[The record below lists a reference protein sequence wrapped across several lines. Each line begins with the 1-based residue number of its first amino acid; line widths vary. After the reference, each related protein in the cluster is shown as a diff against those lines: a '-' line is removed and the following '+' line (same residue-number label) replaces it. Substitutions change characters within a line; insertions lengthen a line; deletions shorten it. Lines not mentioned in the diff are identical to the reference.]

1 MSNNFL
7 VKGILLEDIIE
18 TGGNAKNFNT
28 YYQNNSNETNT
39 TTTNYNSMKPLT
51 LGYQIGGSDFS
62 NQCTANK
69 QKILATDTT
78 NDLDKRIEISIPT
91 GFDTINSSNVRA
103 KHFRAILVGS
113 AGGGGG
119 GGGGANIHIK
129 STNFNGTV
137 GGSNG
142 SIGGYGYFSYCGEN
156 TPVSLTNNELLY
168 INIGSVGADG
178 SNGNKGNCKTMAAS
192 SHKCQ
197 GNDGKAGTDGG
208 NTLLE
213 IYDNSNS
220 IYNNVSEASGG
231 NGGTQGNGSSIK
243 YVGSNSNYNR
253 DYGNDG
259 VDGNTDRGSENNSF
273 DNNTINDLGV
283 PNGNSGYPYGG
294 AQIIWLW
301 D

>member
-7 VKGILLEDIIE
+7 VKGIPLEDIIE

-28 YYQNNSNETNT
+28 YYQNNSSEINT

-69 QKILATDTT
+69 EKIIATST
-78 NDLDKRIEISIPT
+78 NEIDKRIGISIPT
-91 GFDTINSSNVRA
+91 GFDTINSTNVRA
-103 KHFRAILVGS
+103 KQFRAILVGS

-119 GGGGANIHIK
+119 GGGGAEIK
-129 STNFNGTV
+129 IKWTNASGSV

-168 INIGSVGADG
+168 INIGSFGADG
-178 SNGNKGNCKTMAAS
+178 SNGNKGNCETTAGS

-197 GNDGKAGTDGG
+197 GNDGKAGDNGG

-213 IYDNSNS
+213 IYDNSNATF
-220 IYNNVSEASGG
+220 NNVGEASGG
-231 NGGTQGNGSSIK
+231 NGGNQGNLSAIK
-243 YVGSNSNYNR
+243 YEGATSNYNR

-259 VDGNTDRGSENNSF
+259 VDGNTNRETEVNSF
-273 DNNTINDLGV
+273 DNSTINDLGV